1 MRCGVARDYHLG
13 AIQKQVR
20 SEEVGG
26 GVPKKAHEKVF
37 VDKIA

>member
-20 SEEVGG
+20 SKEVG